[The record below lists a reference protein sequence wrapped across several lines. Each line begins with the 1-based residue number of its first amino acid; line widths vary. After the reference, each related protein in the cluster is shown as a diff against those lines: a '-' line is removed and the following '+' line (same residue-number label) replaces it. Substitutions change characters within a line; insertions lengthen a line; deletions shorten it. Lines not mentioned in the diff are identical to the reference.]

1 MKKTPKNS
9 APNNLSQSTANT
21 LREKALSAF
30 EEFDASNAD
39 GSGLF
44 PMVPEIKTEVLGFL
58 ARRPL
63 HTAVLTGL
71 LLENG
76 GGGESKY
83 GGFYGYRSESGKLD
97 GVALLGR
104 ATIFEARTEAALSA
118 FARLARKLPA
128 FRLALAENEPLQM
141 FWDTYKVPGQRPQ
154 LLCNEWLYEY
164 RKARRPWQPV
174 TAFRAGTIAD
184 LDLIVKAHA
193 ELVEEE
199 TQVNPLDT
207 DPEGFRDRCAARV
220 KQGKVWVYIKDGELI
235 FKADVATETPSSVY
249 IEGLWV
255 NPNQRRQGYGKRCLE
270 QLRQL
275 LCPNDGVLCGFVNET
290 NQAANN
296 FYKQVGCSFLS
307 SYQKI
312 YL

>member
-1 MKKTPKNS
+1 MKKTSKNS
-9 APNNLSQSTANT
+9 LPNNLSQSTAST
-21 LREKALSAF
+21 VREKVFSTF
-30 EEFDASNAD
+30 EEFDPSNAQ

-44 PMVPEIKTEVLGFL
+44 PMVPEIKTAVLGFL

-76 GGGESKY
+76 GGDESRY
-83 GGFYGYRSESGKLD
+83 GAFYGYRSDSGKLD

-118 FARLARKLPA
+118 FACLARKLPA

-164 RKARRPWQPV
+164 RKPRRPWQPV

-184 LDLIVKAHA
+184 
-193 ELVEEE
+193 
-199 TQVNPLDT
+199 
-207 DPEGFRDRCAARV
+207 
-220 KQGKVWVYIKDGELI
+220 
-235 FKADVATETPSSVY
+235 
-249 IEGLWV
+249 
-255 NPNQRRQGYGKRCLE
+255 
-270 QLRQL
+270 
-275 LCPNDGVLCGFVNET
+275 
-290 NQAANN
+290 
-296 FYKQVGCSFLS
+296 
-307 SYQKI
+307 
-312 YL
+312 